1 MPHLAAAITKAA
13 ITTCNDLPTNLKTSD
28 HSIFGPIAKPIAE
41 ILAGF
46 YSIVPNFGVA
56 IILLS
61 LAWMILIAP
70 LTLKS
75 TRSMLAMQKL
85 QPQLKKLQAEH
96 KNDRQAFAQAQMD
109 LYKEHNVS
117 PFGSCLP
124 SILPLP
130 VFFALFRVIDGL
142 SHKVKVS
149 HTLTCAVPS
158 FLSSHTKMYEAIV
171 AANGKIDAFGLDL
184 SKNAL
189 SGHATF
195 LAALPF
201 YVLLLIMIGTQ
212 YLQTAQ
218 MMNRNP
224 AAADNPQM
232 KFMKYLPIIF
242 GVVCIRFPAG
252 VILYYA
258 VSNMCRMAQQTAM
271 YRYDPKVKALV
282 NKEVIEV
289 EANTRRIDKGG
300 TSVSEPAPRSRFRDL
315 LAQAQDS
322 ARVEKDK
329 KKPPTSP
336 GRPAVGPTNK
346 AGAKGQPPPARS
358 RGTGD
363 KANPPASSGKA
374 NPNAR
379 PNPAASAGKANPN
392 ARANPSASSPK
403 ANPNARPNPA
413 GSSGKANPNARANP
427 AASSPKANPNARPN
441 PPASGK
447 TNPPPPAT
455 TNAAPK
461 ASPSA
466 APANGGG
473 TTNGNGNGK
482 VTPKDLTPAGSGD
495 TNGTNGNGST
505 SGPPPAK
512 TGGRTGAQAPR
523 APRRRKGR

>member
-13 ITTCNDLPTNLKTSD
+13 TTCSLPSNLRTSD

-142 SHKVKVS
+142 SHKVTYHGQV
-149 HTLTCAVPS
+149 CAVPS
-158 FLSSHTKMYEAIV
+158 FLSSHTQMYQAIV
-171 AANGKIDAFGLDL
+171 AAGGKINAFGLDL

-195 LAALPF
+195 IAALPF

-242 GVVCIRFPAG
+242 GVVCVRFPAG

-258 VSNMCRMAQQTAM
+258 VSNICRMAQQTAM
-271 YRYDPKVKALV
+271 YRYDPKVKALA

-289 EANTRRIDKGG
+289 EANTRRIDSGG
-300 TSVSEPAPRSRFRDL
+300 TSVQTPAPRSRFRDL

-322 ARVEKDK
+322 ARAEKDK
-329 KKPPTSP
+329 SKGPASP
-336 GRPAVGPTNK
+336 GRPGPGGPTNK
-346 AGAKGQPPPARS
+346 AGGKGQPPRATGGKSAPA
-358 RGTGD
+358 
-363 KANPPASSGKA
+363 ASSPKA
-374 NPNAR
+374 NPNSG
-379 PNPAASAGKANPN
+379 ASLPKANPN
-392 ARANPSASSPK
+392 ARAKPAASSPKANPNAKPKPGASSPK
-403 ANPNARPNPA
+403 ANPNARPN
-413 GSSGKANPNARANP
+413 S
-427 AASSPKANPNARPN
+427 AASSRP
-441 PPASGK
+441 PGQA
-447 TNPPPPAT
+447 NPPPAGPAQAKPAVNGKAT
-455 TNAAPK
+455 TPSAPSS
-461 ASPSA
+461 SPSSV
-466 APANGGG
+466 NGAG
-473 TTNGNGNGK
+473 TSNGNGK
-482 VTPKDLTPAGSGD
+482 AASSDPAPTES
-495 TNGTNGNGST
+495 NGTNGNGST
-505 SGPPPAK
+505 AGSPPAK

-523 APRRRKGR
+523 TPRRRKGR